1 MIHRLALPQCGV
13 METVAVVLMVLG
25 LIGVGSALVVLVR
38 LRGQLERLGE
48 QVDRVARRVEALPP
62 DLSRVFGNRD
72 RHIISVELLNLFEL
86 AHRETWVARP
96 LSVLT
101 PRLVARHHPP
111 RPGRPGAGEP
121 GRVRRRGGR
130 EVAPCPLQ
138 DHERPGL
145 ILAAAAC
152 PPRS

>member
-1 MIHRLALPQCGV
+1 

-72 RHIISVELLNLFEL
+72 RHIISVELLNLLEL
-86 AHRETWVARP
+86 AHRETWVGRP
-96 LSVLT
+96 LSVPA
-101 PRLVARHHPP
+101 PRLLRDGPDC
-111 RPGRPGAGEP
+111 GA
-121 GRVRRRGGR
+121 
-130 EVAPCPLQ
+130 
-138 DHERPGL
+138 
-145 ILAAAAC
+145 
-152 PPRS
+152 

>member
-1 MIHRLALPQCGV
+1 

-101 PRLVARHHPP
+101 PRLLRGSAF
-111 RPGRPGAGEP
+111 AG
-121 GRVRRRGGR
+121 GGVVCAGCGGR
-130 EVAPCPLQ
+130 R
-138 DHERPGL
+138 DR
-145 ILAAAAC
+145 LAATGVDQRGVCVAAAMAC
-152 PPRS
+152 WWAGGVGLEGTWRVVLSAG